1 MALSCRIPS
10 ISTQTR
16 LLMVIAISACFLVTE
31 LAVGFKTH
39 SLALIADAFH
49 YTGDLLSFVVAYLAQ
64 KVDPP
69 FQPHSH
75 FTDSFDGLPL
85 SLITGGE
92 LIACDLLRLICISQP
107 LQHASALERDVIPE
121 DSSSALE
128 AAENRTAIIRVD
140 QKDGRHVLP
149 LLAAFFN
156 SVFLLALGLAIF
168 LQGLEKFV
176 HLEEI
181 ANPRLVLIIGCV
193 GILTNVVCA
202 GILGAN
208 GHHHHGHSHGH
219 GHGHS
224 HSHEHSHG
232 HGHDHGHS
240 HDAHGSEVA
249 NDEARANEA
258 KKLSEGTALSMK
270 AVLLHVAADALNN
283 LAVIVSAVIIWK
295 IPSDNS
301 PEARPHH
308 DEEHNHYGA
317 PHPKYYADPACTVF
331 IAILIMAS
339 TGPVVL
345 QSGRALVAAS
355 TGTSVKEIFVEAQKE
370 EGGQQHACK

>member
-1 MALSCRIPS
+1 MAFTCGMPS
-10 ISTQTR
+10 ISVQVR
-16 LLMVIAISACFLVTE
+16 LLLVIAISTCFLITE

-49 YTGDLLSFVVAYLAQ
+49 YTGDLLSFVIAYLAQ
-64 KVDPP
+64 K
-69 FQPHSH
+69 
-75 FTDSFDGLPL
+75 
-85 SLITGGE
+85 
-92 LIACDLLRLICISQP
+92 
-107 LQHASALERDVIPE
+107 HASALGRDVIPE
-121 DSSSALE
+121 EPGIELE
-128 AAENRTAIIRVD
+128 AAENRTAIIRID

-176 HLEEI
+176 HLDEI
-181 ANPRLVLIIGCV
+181 ANPQLVLIIGCV

-202 GILGAN
+202 GILGAD

-219 GHGHS
+219 SHSHDHGDPHA
-224 HSHEHSHG
+224 HSHEHH
-232 HGHDHGHS
+232 HDIRS
-240 HDAHGSEVA
+240 
-249 NDEARANEA
+249 DEE
-258 KKLSEGTALSMK
+258 KLSHGTALSIK

-283 LAVIVSAVIIWK
+283 LAVIVSAAIIWK
-295 IPSDNS
+295 VPTQNS
-301 PEARPHH
+301 PEDRLHH
-308 DEEHNHYGA
+308 DSEHNHYGS

-345 QSGRALVAAS
+345 QSGRALVAAA
-355 TGTSVKEIFVEAQKE
+355 TGTSVQEILSDTQSKEDKE
-370 EGGQQHACK
+370 EKHKE